1 MPKDRFAE
9 TNPLLSVE
17 LPANAYQVDVS
28 PYLCPSIDDP
38 TRTTCD
44 AIVGNI
50 IVSYDTNHLTRPFSA
65 SLAGA
70 FEVEMQDDLPHLFR

>member
-28 PYLCPSIDDP
+28 PYLGPSIDDP